1 MKWIPSVLLGL
12 AMTSFA
18 AENIVVLKTK
28 QALQLNSRGEAKVLK
43 PYVKL
48 LVGDQLL
55 LPEAAEVQLVWIDS
69 GRHEIWQG
77 PARLK
82 LLNDAAQE
90 SNRKP
95 PAQIKKLPEA
105 LRSQMGQVGST
116 LTSIKQ
122 MGGIINVRAIS
133 ETDESQA
140 IADHARKELA
150 ADDLVPDLFLLQEQW
165 QAQNW
170 NALRQTL
177 KRLQALD
184 PNNAELAAVA
194 EALDKKMRP

>member
-18 AENIVVLKTK
+18 AENIVVLKTMK
-28 QALQLNSRGEAKVLK
+28 ALQFNSKGEAKVLK

-48 LVGDQLL
+48 LAGDQLL
-55 LPEAAEVQLVWIDS
+55 LPDAAEVQLVWIDS
-69 GRHEIWQG
+69 GRHEIWKG

-82 LLNDAAQE
+82 LLNDAAEE
-90 SNRKP
+90 SNHKP
-95 PAQIKKLPEA
+95 AAQIKTLPAA
-105 LRSQMGQVGST
+105 LRSQLGLVGST

-133 ETDESQA
+133 ESNESQA
-140 IADHARKELA
+140 IADQARQELA
-150 ADDLVPDLFLLQEQW
+150 ADDLAPDLFLLQEQW

-170 NALRQTL
+170 KAVRQTF
-177 KRLQALD
+177 KRLQLLD
-184 PNNAELAAVA
+184 PSNTELAAVA
-194 EALDKKMRP
+194 AALDKKMKP